1 MKYLPGAFL
10 LILASCVDVARF
22 EVPQP
27 EGVKDE
33 KSISK
38 KWIGKYLNLTDSTL
52 LLVTQEMIIKITSSN
67 TKEAL
72 SKIDSAD
79 LMKMRTLKQG
89 RGEAG
94 FGHSITDF
102 KIDGDSIFYHTTTS
116 DTLYFQS
123 EKFKVRRFKGYYFLN
138 KQIAPGSWEV
148 YKIEKVKEGI
158 TVGTISTKQELN
170 ELRAVT
176 ETYSDTVYR
185 FRPTRK
191 QFKKLLQENGF
202 KTEQKFLRIE

>member
-1 MKYLPGAFL
+1 MKYSPGVL
-10 LILASCVDVARF
+10 LLVLVSCVDVARF

-38 KWIGKYLNLTDSTL
+38 KWVGKYLNLTDSTL
-52 LLVTQEMIIKITSSN
+52 LLVTQELIVKVASFN
-67 TKEAL
+67 TKDAL

-79 LMKMRTLKQG
+79 LMKMGSLKQG
-89 RGEAG
+89 RVEAG
-94 FGHSITDF
+94 FDHAITDF
-102 KIDGDSIFYHTTTS
+102 KIEGDSIFYHTTTH
-116 DTLYFQS
+116 DTLFFQS
-123 EKFKVRRFKGYYFLN
+123 ERFRIRKFKGYYFLN

-148 YKIEKVKEGI
+148 YKLEKVKEGI
-158 TVGTISTKQELN
+158 ITGTISTKQELN

-176 ETYSDTVYR
+176 ETYSDTIYR